1 MKVLP
6 KIPFNKKLKE
16 LGIVSYKSNSSNKFK
31 VSVETLNEIASDRK
45 WIHSTDEY
53 HDSTDSEKSSGF
65 IDNDLDHGLDIPC
78 THVTDDDIIRKL
90 TNKEKEVQDL
100 EAQFE
105 KMRLDY
111 EALQQK
117 FLALEIVRNEGSEIN
132 FIDLDEMIDEAPMKT
147 LIKKSGSKNTLQ
159 KINEKI

>member
-1 MKVLP
+1 ML
-6 KIPFNKKLKE
+6 
-16 LGIVSYKSNSSNKFK
+16 
-31 VSVETLNEIASDRK
+31 D
-45 WIHSTDEY
+45 
-53 HDSTDSEKSSGF
+53 F

-78 THVTDDDIIRKL
+78 THLTDEDIIRKL
-90 TNKEKEVQDL
+90 TIKEKECQDL

-117 FLALEIVRNEGSEIN
+117 FLALEKVGKPESEIN

-147 LIKKSGSKNTLQ
+147 LIKKGGSRTTLE
-159 KINEKI
+159 KINELL

>member
-1 MKVLP
+1 MKTLS
-6 KIPFNKKLKE
+6 KIDFNKKLVE

-53 HDSTDSEKSSGF
+53 HDSTDTTDSEKSSGF

-90 TNKEKEVQDL
+90 TNKEKEFQDL

-117 FLALEIVRNEGSEIN
+117 FLALEIVRKPESEKFLALEIVRNE
-132 FIDLDEMIDEAPMKT
+132 EMIDD
-147 LIKKSGSKNTLQ
+147 
-159 KINEKI
+159 